1 MLKELDEAAIAR
13 GYDNWRDLVNQEG
26 IDYANELKKD
36 FKNS

>member
-1 MLKELDEAAIAR
+1 MNLDREAQAR
-13 GYDNWRDLVNQEG
+13 GYDNWCDLVNQEG